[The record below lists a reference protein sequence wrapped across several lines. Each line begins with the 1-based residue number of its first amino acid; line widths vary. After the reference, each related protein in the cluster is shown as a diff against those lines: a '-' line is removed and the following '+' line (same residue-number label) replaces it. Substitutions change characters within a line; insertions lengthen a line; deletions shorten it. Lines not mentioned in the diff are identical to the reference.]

1 MPRPMP
7 RDAPVMRAVRPLK
20 SMLMVMAAMFTS
32 RAVLSSLINRL
43 RAWHLSLA
51 CTAMSD
57 WTPEVEELRRR
68 EAMAEHMG
76 GAEKV
81 ARQHS
86 RGKMDARARLAA
98 LVDPGSLREIGK
110 IAGRATYDADG
121 ALLDLAASNFI
132 FGRAN
137 INGRPVVAS
146 ADDFT
151 VRGGAA
157 DAALHRKFVQCEA
170 MAHEM
175 QLPLIR
181 MIDGTGGGGSV
192 KTLEDMGYTYIPH
205 VPGWDHIITN
215 LDTVPVV
222 ALSLGP
228 TAGLGAARVVAS
240 HYSVMVRGLSQL
252 FAAGPAVAAAIGDT
266 LDREELGGVEVHA
279 RNGVVDDEVA
289 SEAEAF
295 AAARRFLSY
304 LPSSVHG
311 LAERATPT
319 DRVDRRDQSLLSAV
333 PRDAKQVYSMRR
345 ILDGVV
351 DKGSL
356 FEMGSRWGRAA
367 ITAFARLDG
376 WPVAVL
382 ASDPSFLGGSWDA
395 KTSEK
400 AERFVKL
407 ADQFRLPIVHL
418 VDNPGFMI
426 GGEAE
431 RAGTIRYGVNAMNAI
446 YRAQVPLASMVIR
459 RAYGIAGS
467 AMSNA
472 ERFQYRFAWPS
483 GDWGSL
489 PIEGGVEVAYKSELE
504 AAADPAAHLAAIRE
518 RLNRVRSP
526 FRTAEKFGVEDII
539 DPRDTRPL
547 LCEFAELAW
556 AKLGVR

>member
-1 MPRPMP
+1 
-7 RDAPVMRAVRPLK
+7 
-20 SMLMVMAAMFTS
+20 
-32 RAVLSSLINRL
+32 
-43 RAWHLSLA
+43 
-51 CTAMSD
+51 MS
-57 WTPEVEELRRR
+57 WKKEIEELGQRR
-68 EAMAEHMG
+68 AMAEKMG
-76 GAEKV
+76 GEEKV

-86 RGKMDARARLAA
+86 RGKMDARARLAGI
-98 LVDPGSLREIGK
+98 VDEGSFREIGK
-110 IAGRATYDADG
+110 IAGRGRYGADG
-121 ALLDLAASNFI
+121 ELEDLAASNFI

-137 INGRPVVAS
+137 IEGRPVVAS
-146 ADDFT
+146 VDDFT

-170 MAHEM
+170 MAHEYR
-175 QLPLIR
+175 LPLIR

-205 VPGWDHIITN
+205 VPGWDEIIAN

-222 ALSLGP
+222 ALALGP

-240 HYSVMVRGLSQL
+240 HYSIMVRGLSQL

-266 LDREELGGVEVHA
+266 LDREELGGTDVHT

-304 LPSSVHG
+304 LPSSIHD
-311 LAERATPT
+311 RAQRTACSDP
-319 DRVDRRDQSLLSAV
+319 VDRREEALLSIV
-333 PRDAKQVYSMRR
+333 PREAKQVYSMRR
-345 ILDGVV
+345 ITAAVFDQ
-351 DKGSL
+351 GSF
-356 FEMGSRWGRAA
+356 FEMGARWGRAV

-376 WPVAVL
+376 YPVAVL
-382 ASDPSFLGGSWDA
+382 ASDPSYLGGSWDA

-431 RAGTIRYGVNAMNAI
+431 RTGTIRYGVQAMNAI
-446 YRAQVPLASMVIR
+446 YRATVPLASVVVR

-504 AAADPAAHLAAIRE
+504 AAEDPAAHLEAIRA

-556 AKLGVR
+556 RVLK

>member
-1 MPRPMP
+1 
-7 RDAPVMRAVRPLK
+7 
-20 SMLMVMAAMFTS
+20 
-32 RAVLSSLINRL
+32 
-43 RAWHLSLA
+43 
-51 CTAMSD
+51 MSWQD
-57 WTPEVEELRRR
+57 DIDELNRRR
-68 EAMAEHMG
+68 ALAENMG

-81 ARQHS
+81 ARQHA
-86 RGKMDARARLAA
+86 RGKMDARARIAA
-98 LVDPGSLREIGK
+98 LLDPGSFREIGK
-110 IAGRATYDADG
+110 IAGRGSYDANGD
-121 ALLDLAASNFI
+121 LVDLAASNFI
-132 FGRAN
+132 FGRGDIA
-137 INGRPVVAS
+137 GRAVVAS

-170 MAHEM
+170 MAHELR
-175 QLPLIR
+175 LPLIR

-192 KTLEDMGYTYIPH
+192 KSLETMGYTYVPM
-205 VPGWDHIITN
+205 VPGWEHIVTN

-222 ALSLGP
+222 ALALGP
-228 TAGLGAARVVAS
+228 TAGLGAARTVAS
-240 HYSVMVRGLSQL
+240 HYSVMVKGLSQV
-252 FAAGPAVAAAIGDT
+252 FAAGPAVAAAIGETIDK
-266 LDREELGGVEVHA
+266 EGLGGTDIHC

-304 LPSSVHG
+304 LPQSVG
-311 LAERATPT
+311 SFGARTLCDDP
-319 DRVDRRDQSLLSAV
+319 VDRREDALLSAV
-333 PRDAKQVYSMRR
+333 PRNPAEVYAMRR
-345 ILDGVV
+345 VLTGVF
-351 DKGSL
+351 DAGSV
-356 FEMGSRWGRAA
+356 FEMGRRWGRAV

-382 ASDPSFLGGSWDA
+382 ASDPSYLGGSWEA

-400 AERFVKL
+400 AERLVKL

-426 GGEAE
+426 GAEAE

-446 YRAQVPLASMVIR
+446 YRATVPLASVIVR

-489 PIEGGVEVAYKSELE
+489 PIEGGIEVAYKSELE
-504 AAADPAAHLAAIRE
+504 ASADPAAHLADIRA
-518 RLNRVRSP
+518 RLNKVRSP
-526 FRTAEKFGVEDII
+526 FRSAEHFMVEDII

-547 LCEFAELAW
+547 LCEFATLAW
-556 AKLGVR
+556 ARLAASG